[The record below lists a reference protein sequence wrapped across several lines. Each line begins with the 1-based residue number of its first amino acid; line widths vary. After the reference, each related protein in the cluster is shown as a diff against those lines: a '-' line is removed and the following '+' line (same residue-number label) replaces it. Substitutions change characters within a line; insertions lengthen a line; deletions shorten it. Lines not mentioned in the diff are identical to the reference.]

1 MLKKEPTFPG
11 DFLLVFGWVIG
22 ELGNNFPTIGL
33 VGTDVETVP
42 VLLFDPLGLH
52 VWAKCL

>member
-22 ELGNNFPTIGL
+22 ELGNNFLTIGL

-42 VLLFDPLGLH
+42 VLLF
-52 VWAKCL
+52 

>member
-1 MLKKEPTFPG
+1 M
-11 DFLLVFGWVIG
+11 FGWVIG

-52 VWAKCL
+52 VWAKYL